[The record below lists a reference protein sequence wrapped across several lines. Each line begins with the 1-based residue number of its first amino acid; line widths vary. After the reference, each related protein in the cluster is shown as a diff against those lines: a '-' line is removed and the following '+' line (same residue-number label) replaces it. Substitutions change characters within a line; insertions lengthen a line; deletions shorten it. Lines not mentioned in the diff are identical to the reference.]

1 MHSDLRLFLVKY
13 KESTKKEATE
23 GIIAQEK

>member
-13 KESTKKEATE
+13 KESNREEGTE
-23 GIIAQEK
+23 GIKAEEN